1 MPDTRFEALRL
12 ELLRGGVAPV
22 YVERTIMELG
32 EHYADLEDAALAAG
46 QSAAEATRTA
56 HVALG
61 DERAIVAAIL
71 SRPELLAWSSR
82 YPRVAHCLHTAATIG
97 AIPGLPLMYCIEH
110 RPEVARWGAALG
122 LATTLV
128 GSVLATLN
136 WLIVLV

>member
-22 YVERTIMELG
+22 YVERTIMELS

-46 QSAAEATRTA
+46 QSTAEATRTA
-56 HVALG
+56 HFALG

-97 AIPGLPLMYCIEH
+97 AIPGLQLMY
-110 RPEVARWGAALG
+110 RWGAALS